1 MALHTFYHTLHCSV
15 TLHKTLSSSS
25 HKLRQQCNNTRAL
38 THNQLKFT
46 APRLVADSQQT
57 QSLSRHV
64 HYRRSEYTVCG
75 ISTSGNWN
83 TYTSLCKARK
93 LELTQLTFCAA
104 RTMSGCAAL
113 GNSFGVLQAHG
124 AGCYCQRLHG
134 TAVTRGVT
142 NNDRRKSLPKHII
155 WFATGLPASPHT
167 ITLNSHRLRAV
178 NLDPG

>member
-104 RTMSGCAAL
+104 RIGKQL
-113 GNSFGVLQAHG
+113 WRP
-124 AGCYCQRLHG
+124 AGTRCRLLLS
-134 TAVTRGVT
+134 AVTWYSCYARCHKQRQKKEFTKTHHMVC
-142 NNDRRKSLPKHII
+142 NRSACKSPYYYTQ
-155 WFATGLPASPHT
+155 FAPPEG
-167 ITLNSHRLRAV
+167 
-178 NLDPG
+178 G